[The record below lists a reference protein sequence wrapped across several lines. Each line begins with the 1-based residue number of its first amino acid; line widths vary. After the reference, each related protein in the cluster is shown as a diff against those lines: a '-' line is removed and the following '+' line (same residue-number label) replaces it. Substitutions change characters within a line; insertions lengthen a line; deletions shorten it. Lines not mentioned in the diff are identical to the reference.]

1 MSRRALAGLVLVA
14 MLMVPAPALAWGFD
28 VHRYITDRAIDLLP
42 DEMRPFFDKHRS
54 FVVERSIDPDL
65 WRVAGFTDE
74 PPRHFVD
81 LDAYGE
87 YPFPKLSRE
96 YEENVARF
104 GEEFV
109 VKNGTLPWRL
119 EEMHGRLVKAFTE
132 QKEGTSPYALD
143 NARFLAAVVAHYIAD
158 AHVPFHAVL
167 NYDGQLTNQ
176 RGIHSRFETELF
188 ARYRSRLTISPT
200 PIRPVTT
207 PRDFA
212 FDTLR
217 DSFRQAEALFAADLE
232 ALGDGEVYDDPYFDR
247 FFEKTRPV
255 LEGRMSRAIAA
266 VAALVTGAWEEAG
279 RPELPLE
286 PPPRAP
292 RKRPAP

>member
-1 MSRRALAGLVLVA
+1 MSRPVLAGLVLLATLV
-14 MLMVPAPALAWGFD
+14 APAQAAAWGFD

-42 DEMRPFFDKHRS
+42 DGMRPYFDKHRR

-65 WRVAGFTDE
+65 WRVAGFAEE

-87 YPFPKLSRE
+87 YPFPKLSRD

-104 GEEFV
+104 GKEFV
-109 VKNGTLPWRL
+109 EKNGTLPWRV
-119 EEMHGRLVKAFTE
+119 EEMFERLVKAFKDH
-132 QKEGTSPYALD
+132 KEGTSPWALD
-143 NARFLAAVVAHYIAD
+143 NARFLAAVVAHYIGD

-176 RGIHSRFETELF
+176 HGIHSRFESELF
-188 ARYRSRLTISPT
+188 GRYRERLTISP
-200 PIRPVTT
+200 RPLRPATN

-212 FDTLR
+212 FDTLL
-217 DSFRQAEALFAADLE
+217 DSFKEADRLFAADLE
-232 ALGDGEVYDDPYFDR
+232 AIGDRMVYDDEYFDR
-247 FFEKTRPV
+247 FFQKAQPV
-255 LEGRMSRAIAA
+255 LEARLSRAIAA
-266 VAALVTGAWEEAG
+266 VAAVVTGAWEQAG

-286 PPPRAP
+286 QPRP
-292 RKRPAP
+292 VSKKRPAA